1 MRGFRPVVLLV
12 AALAFVLGAAIAGA
26 VTATAA
32 PTWQSTAILDID
44 QPLAVA
50 ASNNPSV
57 LDKLSRLRFKYAG
70 LVATELLALPVAD
83 ELDED
88 VAVVRDRLGATAQPA
103 DLLLRV
109 TGTAEDPETAR
120 RTADAAARVLADF
133 VEKEQVDDQ
142 VPAPQR
148 VVLEVVDVA
157 APAQQIGPARGQ
169 ILVSAVLAGTLLA
182 GAVLLVA
189 ALSGLRDE

>member
-1 MRGFRPVVLLV
+1 MRRFRPVVLLL
-12 AALAFVLGAAIAGA
+12 AALAFVLGAAVAGA
-26 VTATAA
+26 VTASAA
-32 PTWQSTAILDID
+32 PTWQSTAVLDVD
-44 QPLAVA
+44 QPLVVA
-50 ASNNPSV
+50 AADDSAV

-70 LVATELLALPVAD
+70 LVGTERLALPVAE
-83 ELDED
+83 ELGED
-88 VAVVRDRLGATAQPA
+88 VEDVRDRLGSSAEPA

-109 TGTAEDPETAR
+109 TGTAEDPDTAR

-148 VVLEVVDVA
+148 VVLAIVDVA
-157 APAQQIGPARGQ
+157 APAERVGPARGQ
-169 ILVSAVLAGTLLA
+169 ILVSAVLAGALLA

-189 ALSGLRDE
+189 ALSGLRDR